1 MAKTLIIDE
10 GKTEVLRLSF
20 KNDDSRGGFDYI
32 ALGGANSAGAQ
43 KKEFAE
49 ITDSSYQRAQTTV
62 DSLDD
67 KSISISAIF
76 DETNLNSSNGE
87 LITEIGLVNSSEYS
101 GEEVFF
107 TYCEV
112 PNITK
117 DDSISLKYT
126 IIIEIE

>member
-1 MAKTLIIDE
+1 MAKTLITDE
-10 GKTEVLRLSF
+10 GKTEVLRLAF

-101 GEEVFF
+101 GEETFF